1 MVEVE
6 GSTDEEG
13 EPDAV
18 GTRPKQLAKQVL
30 PAVAETIR
38 RTRQTKKTGLKG
50 NIVQSSSTLPW

>member
-13 EPDAV
+13 EPDST
-18 GTRPKQLAKQVL
+18 GIRPNKLAKKVL

-38 RTRQTKKTGLKG
+38 RTRQTKKTGLNG
-50 NIVQSSSTLPW
+50 NVT